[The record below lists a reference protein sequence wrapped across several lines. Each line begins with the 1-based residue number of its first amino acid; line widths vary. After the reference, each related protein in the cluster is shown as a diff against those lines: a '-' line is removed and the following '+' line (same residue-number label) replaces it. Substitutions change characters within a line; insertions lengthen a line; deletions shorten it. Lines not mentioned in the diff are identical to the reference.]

1 MLALHNGDGASTSQ
15 RFGQGAAVLGFVE
28 EIVLL
33 QIDEKGK
40 LVELSRSAAEVVL
53 AGAALME
60 LALRNKVD
68 TDVNRFFVVDREP
81 TGDEILDDSLGALVN
96 AGSEVTTSVAI
107 EQVAPNA
114 HRYRNIALKRLVEKG
129 VLREDEGR
137 FLWVFHTRRYPVIDD
152 TEQREV
158 RARLRQLILTDEIPD
173 PRDVVLLCMIEAC
186 GLLKFL
192 LFPDE
197 LARRQDRIDRLKQL
211 DLIGQAMTK
220 AVEEI
225 CFVIRTA
232 TGPVD

>member
-1 MLALHNGDGASTSQ
+1 M
-15 RFGQGAAVLGFVE
+15 LGFVE

-33 QIDEKGK
+33 QLDERGR
-40 LVELSRSAAEVVL
+40 LIELPLSAADVVL

-81 TGDEILDDSLGALVN
+81 TGDEILDDALNMLVA
-96 AGSEVTTSVAI
+96 AGSDATTSAAI
-107 EQVAPNA
+107 ERITLNA
-114 HRYRNIALKRLVEKG
+114 RSYRDIALKRLVERG
-129 VLREDEGR
+129 VLREEEGR

-173 PRDVVLLCMIEAC
+173 PRDVVLLCLIDAC
-186 GLLKFL
+186 GLLGL
-192 LFPDE
+192 VLSLDE
-197 LARRQDRIDRLKQL
+197 IAVRRQRIEQLTRL

-220 AVEEI
+220 AVGEI
-225 CFVIRTA
+225 RFIIQYATA
-232 TGPVD
+232 PIH

>member
-1 MLALHNGDGASTSQ
+1 
-15 RFGQGAAVLGFVE
+15 
-28 EIVLL
+28 
-33 QIDEKGK
+33 
-40 LVELSRSAAEVVL
+40 
-53 AGAALME
+53 ME

-68 TDVNRFFVVDREP
+68 TDVNRFPSLTVSRP
-81 TGDEILDDSLGALVN
+81 ATRSSTIALGALV
-96 AGSEVTTSVAI
+96 AMPGAKVTTSVAI

-192 LFPDE
+192 LFS
-197 LARRQDRIDRLKQL
+197 RRTGAAGRI
-211 DLIGQAMTK
+211 GS
-220 AVEEI
+220 
-225 CFVIRTA
+225 TA
-232 TGPVD
+232 

>member
-1 MLALHNGDGASTSQ
+1 
-15 RFGQGAAVLGFVE
+15 VLGFVE

-40 LVELSRSAAEVVL
+40 LVELSRSAAEVVI

-232 TGPVD
+232 AGGVAECVEMA

>member
-1 MLALHNGDGASTSQ
+1 M
-15 RFGQGAAVLGFVE
+15 LGFVE

-33 QIDEKGK
+33 QLDERGR
-40 LVELSRSAAEVVL
+40 LIELPLSAADVVL

-81 TGDEILDDSLGALVN
+81 TGDEILDDALNMLVA
-96 AGSEVTTSVAI
+96 AGSDATTSAAI
-107 EQVAPNA
+107 ERITLNA
-114 HRYRNIALKRLVEKG
+114 RSYRDIALKRLVERG
-129 VLREDEGR
+129 VLREEEGR

-173 PRDVVLLCMIEAC
+173 PRDVVLLCLIDAC
-186 GLLKFL
+186 GLLGL
-192 LFPDE
+192 VLSLDE
-197 LARRQDRIDRLKQL
+197 IALRRQRIEQLTRL

-220 AVEEI
+220 AVGEI
-225 CFVIRTA
+225 RFIIQYATA
-232 TGPVD
+232 PIH

>member
-1 MLALHNGDGASTSQ
+1 M
-15 RFGQGAAVLGFVE
+15 LGFVE

-33 QIDEKGK
+33 QLDERGR
-40 LVELSRSAAEVVL
+40 LIELPLSAADVVL

-81 TGDEILDDSLGALVN
+81 TGDEILDDALGALAA
-96 AGSEVTTSVAI
+96 AGSDATTSAAI
-107 EQVAPNA
+107 ERITLNA
-114 HRYRNIALKRLVEKG
+114 RSYRDIALKRLVEKG
-129 VLREDEGR
+129 VLREEEGR

-173 PRDVVLLCMIEAC
+173 PRDVVLLCLIDAC
-186 GLLKFL
+186 GLLGL
-192 LFPDE
+192 VLSLDE
-197 LARRQDRIDRLKQL
+197 IALRRQRIEQLTRL

-220 AVEEI
+220 AVGEI
-225 CFVIRTA
+225 RFIIQYATA
-232 TGPVD
+232 PIH